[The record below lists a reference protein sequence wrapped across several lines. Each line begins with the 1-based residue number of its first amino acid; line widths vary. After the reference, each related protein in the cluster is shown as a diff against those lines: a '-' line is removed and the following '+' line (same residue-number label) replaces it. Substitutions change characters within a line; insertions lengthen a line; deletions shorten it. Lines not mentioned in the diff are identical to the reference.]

1 MKAPCYQCT
10 ERTATCHCNCEKYEA
25 YAEHVKKEREER
37 QAENTTRYYPRE
49 WDKKY
54 GGGTR

>member
-10 ERTATCHCNCEKYEA
+10 ERTVVCHCNCEEYKA
-25 YAEHVKKEREER
+25 YAEQVKKEREER
-37 QAENTTRYYPRE
+37 QAENANRYYPRE